1 MHFPGFGEQAAKWL
15 LSERGIGGIG
25 IDTLSLDPGR
35 SETFPVHVAM
45 LGGDKFQI
53 ENMKL
58 SAMPETGCLLVAAP
72 LRVQGA
78 PECPTRVFA
87 MKL

>member
-45 LGGDKFQI
+45 LGGDKF
-53 ENMKL
+53 
-58 SAMPETGCLLVAAP
+58 
-72 LRVQGA
+72 
-78 PECPTRVFA
+78 
-87 MKL
+87 